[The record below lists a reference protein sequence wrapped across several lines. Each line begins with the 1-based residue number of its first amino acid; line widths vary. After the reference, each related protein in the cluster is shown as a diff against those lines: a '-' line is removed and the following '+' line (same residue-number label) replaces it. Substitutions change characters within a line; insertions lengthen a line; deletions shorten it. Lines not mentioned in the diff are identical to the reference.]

1 MNEKFKV
8 GMYTRTMK
16 LTFEKD
22 CTISDIKAMQNFL
35 VALLDNIPEPTQE
48 SENDEW
54 INGNDKPRS
63 ATVRFCAINE
73 QIKD

>member
-1 MNEKFKV
+1 MTEKFKV

-35 VALLDNIPEPTQE
+35 VALLDNIPELTQE
-48 SENDEW
+48 SENDE
-54 INGNDKPRS
+54 
-63 ATVRFCAINE
+63 
-73 QIKD
+73 